1 MNYGRFNKN
10 LNKLHKK
17 RICEHLLNSKI
28 GFCNRIGLK
37 CVGFFMLY
45 IHLRQN
51 VSYIFRTFYRFINFF
66 CTFYI
71 STIILVKSHNA
82 VQINN
87 KSKQKRS
94 WKDHKLI
101 LMIVCVSNR
110 KFLHWALIL
119 KSLYVILKISI

>member
-10 LNKLHKK
+10 QNKLHKK
-17 RICEHLLNSKI
+17 RICKHLLNSKI

-51 VSYIFRTFYRFINFF
+51 VSYISRTFYRFINFF
-66 CTFYI
+66 FAQFYI
-71 STIILVKSHNA
+71 STIILGKSHNA

-94 WKDHKLI
+94 
-101 LMIVCVSNR
+101 
-110 KFLHWALIL
+110 
-119 KSLYVILKISI
+119 